1 MALTDKL
8 SAIAD
13 AIRAKTGK
21 TDSMTLAQMPTE
33 IMGITTGGG
42 GSSADERVKYVTF
55 VYEENGETKE
65 YSYPVIEGDTC
76 RDPVANG
83 YISAPTKESTVQYNY
98 TFYGWGASDGGA
110 ANDNILKN
118 ITEDK
123 TVYAIFTA
131 TVRYYT
137 ITYLDDDGVTVL
149 KTVTLPYGATPEAYT
164 PGKDGHA
171 FTGWDKEIAPVTGD
185 ATYTATWVTAIGGAC
200 GESASW
206 MLDANTGTLTISGTG
221 ATNAY
226 SDTTGS
232 TPVPWVE
239 YIGSITSV
247 VVEEGITSLGQNTFT
262 RHAALTSVTLPNSLT
277 AMDYYIFSYCTALES
292 ITIPSGVTIIP
303 GYAFKGCTNLAV
315 ANLPDALTAIH
326 TQAFYGCKA
335 LTDVVI
341 PSSVTTLSSEA
352 YRDAGLKNVTTPVTG
367 SQSFRGCPIET
378 LTITEGITVI
388 KNGAFWSTT
397 IGNLIIP
404 ASVTRI
410 EYRACQSKQV
420 TKATFM
426 NTSGWKVTTDSTSTG
441 GTSVNVTDPVQAGTY
456 LCNTYHSYYWNRS

>member
-8 SAIAD
+8 KAIAD

-33 IMGITTGGG
+33 IASITTGGG
-42 GSSADERVKYVTF
+42 GSSGDSRVKYVTF
-55 VYEENGETKE
+55 MYGETELIK
-65 YSYPVIEGDTC
+65 YPVISGDTC

-110 ANDNILKN
+110 ADANILKN

-171 FTGWDKEIAPVTGD
+171 FTGWDKEITTVTGD
-185 ATYTATWVTAIGGAC
+185 ATYTATWVTAIGGAY
-200 GESASW
+200 GESVSW
-206 MLDANTGTLTISGTG
+206 MLDAGTGTLTISGTG
-221 ATNAY
+221 ATQ
-226 SDTTGS
+226 SDRTSPTS
-232 TPVPWVE
+232 IRPVPWAE
-239 YIGSITSV
+239 YISSITSV
-247 VVEEGITSLGQNTFT
+247 VVEEGITSLGGHSFNSHTM
-262 RHAALTSVTLPNSLT
+262 LTSVTLPNSLT
-277 AMDYYIFSYCTALES
+277 LIESNAFAYCTSLES
-292 ITIPSGVTIIP
+292 IT
-303 GYAFKGCTNLAV
+303 
-315 ANLPDALTAIH
+315 LPDGLEKIYSH
-326 TQAFYGCKA
+326 AFRSCSA
-335 LTDVVI
+335 LTDVTI
-341 PSSVTTLSSEA
+341 PSSVTSLGNEA
-352 YRDAGLKNVTTPVTG
+352 FRDAGLKSVTTHITG
-367 SQSFRGCPIET
+367 SESFRGCPLET

-388 KNGAFWSTT
+388 KKGAFWSTE
-397 IGNLIIP
+397 IGSVTIP

-410 EYRACQSKQV
+410 EYRAFQSGDV
-420 TKATFM
+420 TSAIFV
-426 NTSGWKVTTDSTSTG
+426 NTSGWRVTESETSTG
-441 GTSVNVTDPVQAGTY
+441 GTLVNVTDPVQAGTY
-456 LCNTYHSYYWNRS
+456 LCKTYHSYYWNRT